1 MACSKELFHSRG
13 FMIDKLIRAVLLL
26 IGLLW
31 FAGCGFI
38 QSPSVPPQMVGTT
51 SLNNFD
57 FDGKPTQIQVQGVP
71 ERVIVARPEILDAL
85 LALHAEN
92 YICAAYITR
101 DKVEQIPE
109 LQKKMPKAVFYTS
122 EMDRETAL
130 MMHPDFILGW
140 RMSFRKGA
148 LGDTAFWRERN
159 IPVYIEE
166 NSGPVPAVD
175 PFPPSTV
182 ETEMRFIQNM
192 GQLFQKEE
200 EANGIV
206 RNIQSALDE
215 GIAKARE
222 APARRVIT
230 IEFMRDKIE
239 VFGDKLLSGD
249 IIRKLGGTNIQ
260 FDTPFISREE
270 LRMCGADT
278 LFIVYH
284 GNEQEGANALAQ
296 IQVPEFSDI
305 PAVKNSR
312 VFLLPYRN
320 VCASH
325 VYTAQ
330 TIREI
335 SNGLYFY

>member
-1 MACSKELFHSRG
+1 
-13 FMIDKLIRAVLLL
+13 
-26 IGLLW
+26 
-31 FAGCGFI
+31 
-38 QSPSVPPQMVGTT
+38 
-51 SLNNFD
+51 
-57 FDGKPTQIQVQGVP
+57 
-71 ERVIVARPEILDAL
+71 
-85 LALHAEN
+85 
-92 YICAAYITR
+92 
-101 DKVEQIPE
+101 
-109 LQKKMPKAVFYTS
+109 
-122 EMDRETAL
+122 

-148 LGDTAFWRERN
+148 LGDTGFWRERN

-192 GQLFQKEE
+192 GRLFQKEE
-200 EANGIV
+200 VADGIV

-215 GIAKARE
+215 GIAKSRE

-249 IIRKLGGTNIQ
+249 IIRKLGSTNIQ

-270 LRMCGADT
+270 LRVCGADT

-305 PAVKNSR
+305 PAVKNGR

>member
-1 MACSKELFHSRG
+1 MV
-13 FMIDKLIRAVLLL
+13 DKLIRAALFLFGML
-26 IGLLW
+26 CFTGRS
-31 FAGCGFI
+31 FI
-38 QSPSVPPQMVGTT
+38 QSPSLPEKMAGTT
-51 SLNNFD
+51 TINNFD
-57 FDGKPTQIQVQGVP
+57 FDGKPTQIQAQGIP

-85 LALHAEN
+85 LALRTEN

-101 DKVEQIPE
+101 DKAEQIPE

-130 MMHPDFILGW
+130 MLHPDFILGW

-148 LGDTAFWRERN
+148 LGDTEFWRERN
-159 IPVYIEE
+159 ISVYIEE

-192 GQLFQKEE
+192 GQLFQKE

-249 IIRKLGGTNIQ
+249 IIRKLGSTNIQ

-278 LFIVYH
+278 MFIVYH
-284 GNEQEGANALAQ
+284 GNEQEGANALSQ
-296 IQVPEFSDI
+296 IQVFEFSDI
-305 PAVKNSR
+305 PAAKNGR

-330 TIREI
+330 TIWKI
-335 SNGLYFY
+335 SNGLYF

>member
-1 MACSKELFHSRG
+1 MNR
-13 FMIDKLIRAVLLL
+13 MIQAVLLCC
-26 IGLLW
+26 GLFF
-31 FAGCGFI
+31 FAGCGSI
-38 QSPSVPPQMVGTT
+38 QSSSLQTKMSGTT
-51 SLNNFD
+51 VINNFD
-57 FDGKPTQIQVQGVP
+57 FDGRAMQIQVQGVP
-71 ERVIVARPEILDAL
+71 ERVIVARPEILEAL
-85 LALHAEN
+85 MALHAEN

-101 DKVEQIPE
+101 DKIDQIPE

-182 ETEMRFIQNM
+182 ETEIRFIQNM
-192 GQLFQKEE
+192 GRLFQKEE
-200 EANGIV
+200 EADDIV
-206 RNIQSALDE
+206 RDIQSALDE

-222 APARRVIT
+222 VPARRVIT

-239 VFGDKLLSGD
+239 VFGEKLLSGN
-249 IIRKLGGTNIQ
+249 IIQKLGSRNIH

-278 LFIVYH
+278 MFIVYH
-284 GNEQEGANALAQ
+284 GDEQAGANALAQ
-296 IQVPEFSDI
+296 IQVPEFRDI
-305 PAVKNSR
+305 PAVKNGR

-325 VYTAQ
+325 VHTAQ

-335 SNGLYFY
+335 SNGLYF

>member
-92 YICAAYITR
+92 HICAAYITR

-175 PFPPSTV
+175 PFP
-182 ETEMRFIQNM
+182 
-192 GQLFQKEE
+192 L
-200 EANGIV
+200 
-206 RNIQSALDE
+206 
-215 GIAKARE
+215 
-222 APARRVIT
+222 
-230 IEFMRDKIE
+230 
-239 VFGDKLLSGD
+239 
-249 IIRKLGGTNIQ
+249 RK
-260 FDTPFISREE
+260 
-270 LRMCGADT
+270 
-278 LFIVYH
+278 
-284 GNEQEGANALAQ
+284 
-296 IQVPEFSDI
+296 
-305 PAVKNSR
+305 
-312 VFLLPYRN
+312 
-320 VCASH
+320 
-325 VYTAQ
+325 
-330 TIREI
+330 
-335 SNGLYFY
+335 

>member
-1 MACSKELFHSRG
+1 
-13 FMIDKLIRAVLLL
+13 
-26 IGLLW
+26 
-31 FAGCGFI
+31 
-38 QSPSVPPQMVGTT
+38 
-51 SLNNFD
+51 
-57 FDGKPTQIQVQGVP
+57 
-71 ERVIVARPEILDAL
+71 
-85 LALHAEN
+85 
-92 YICAAYITR
+92 
-101 DKVEQIPE
+101 
-109 LQKKMPKAVFYTS
+109 
-122 EMDRETAL
+122 

-206 RNIQSALDE
+206 RDIQSALDE

-222 APARRVIT
+222 VPARRVIT

-239 VFGDKLLSGD
+239 VFGEKLLSGN
-249 IIRKLGGTNIQ
+249 IIQKLGSRNIQ

-278 LFIVYH
+278 MFIVYH
-284 GNEQEGANALAQ
+284 GDEQAGANALAQ
-296 IQVPEFSDI
+296 IQVPEFRDI
-305 PAVKNSR
+305 PAVKNGR

-325 VYTAQ
+325 VHTAQ

-335 SNGLYFY
+335 SNGLYF

>member
-1 MACSKELFHSRG
+1 MNR
-13 FMIDKLIRAVLLL
+13 MIQAVLLCC
-26 IGLLW
+26 GL
-31 FAGCGFI
+31 FFFTGCGSI
-38 QSPSVPPQMVGTT
+38 QSSSSQTKMSGTT
-51 SLNNFD
+51 VINNFD
-57 FDGKPTQIQVQGVP
+57 FDGRATQIQVQGVP
-71 ERVIVARPEILDAL
+71 ERVIVARPEILEAL
-85 LALHAEN
+85 MALHAEN

-101 DKVEQIPE
+101 DKIDQIPE
-109 LQKKMPKAVFYTS
+109 MQKKMPKAVFYTS

-182 ETEMRFIQNM
+182 ETEIRFIQNM
-192 GQLFQKEE
+192 GRLFQKEE
-200 EANGIV
+200 EADDIV
-206 RNIQSALDE
+206 RDIQSALDE

-222 APARRVIT
+222 VPARRVIT

-239 VFGDKLLSGD
+239 VFGEKLLSGN
-249 IIRKLGGTNIQ
+249 IIQKLGSRNIQ

-305 PAVKNSR
+305 PAVKNGR

>member
-1 MACSKELFHSRG
+1 
-13 FMIDKLIRAVLLL
+13 MIDKLIRAALFLFGML
-26 IGLLW
+26 C
-31 FAGCGFI
+31 FTGCSFI
-38 QSPSVPPQMVGTT
+38 QSPSLPGKMAGTT
-51 SLNNFD
+51 TINNFD

-92 YICAAYITR
+92 HICAAYITR

-130 MMHPDFILGW
+130 MMYPDFILGW

-148 LGDTAFWRERN
+148 LGDIAFWREKN

-192 GQLFQKEE
+192 GRLFQKEE
-200 EANGIV
+200 VADGIV

-215 GIAKARE
+215 GIAKSRE

-249 IIRKLGGTNIQ
+249 IIRKLGSTNIQ

-305 PAVKNSR
+305 PAVKNGR

>member
-1 MACSKELFHSRG
+1 MNR
-13 FMIDKLIRAVLLL
+13 MIQAVLLCC
-26 IGLLW
+26 GL
-31 FAGCGFI
+31 FFFTGCGSI
-38 QSPSVPPQMVGTT
+38 QSSSSQTKMSGTT
-51 SLNNFD
+51 VINNFD
-57 FDGKPTQIQVQGVP
+57 FDGRATQIQVQGVP
-71 ERVIVARPEILDAL
+71 ERVIVARPEILEAL
-85 LALHAEN
+85 MALHAEN

-101 DKVEQIPE
+101 DKIDQIPE
-109 LQKKMPKAVFYTS
+109 MQKKMPKAVFYTS

-182 ETEMRFIQNM
+182 ETEIRFIQNM
-192 GQLFQKEE
+192 GRLFQKEE
-200 EANGIV
+200 EADDIV
-206 RNIQSALDE
+206 RDIQSALDE

-222 APARRVIT
+222 VPARRVIT

-239 VFGDKLLSGD
+239 VFGEKLLSGN
-249 IIRKLGGTNIQ
+249 IIQKLGSRNIQ

-278 LFIVYH
+278 MFIIYH
-284 GNEQEGANALAQ
+284 GDEQAGANALAQ
-296 IQVPEFSDI
+296 IQVPEFRDI
-305 PAVKNSR
+305 PAVKNGR

-325 VYTAQ
+325 VHTAQ

-335 SNGLYFY
+335 SNGLYF

>member
-1 MACSKELFHSRG
+1 MNR
-13 FMIDKLIRAVLLL
+13 MIQAVLLCC
-26 IGLLW
+26 GL
-31 FAGCGFI
+31 FFFTGCGSI
-38 QSPSVPPQMVGTT
+38 QSSSSQTKMSGTT
-51 SLNNFD
+51 VINNFD
-57 FDGKPTQIQVQGVP
+57 FDGRATQIQVQGVP
-71 ERVIVARPEILDAL
+71 ERVIVARPEILEAL
-85 LALHAEN
+85 MALHAEN

-101 DKVEQIPE
+101 DKIDQIPE
-109 LQKKMPKAVFYTS
+109 MQKKMPKAVFYTS

-182 ETEMRFIQNM
+182 ETEIRFIQNM
-192 GQLFQKEE
+192 GRLFQKEE
-200 EANGIV
+200 EADDIV
-206 RNIQSALDE
+206 RDIQSALDE
-215 GIAKARE
+215 GITKARE
-222 APARRVIT
+222 VPTRRVIT

-239 VFGDKLLSGD
+239 VFGEKLLSGN
-249 IIRKLGGTNIQ
+249 IIQKLGSRNIQ

-278 LFIVYH
+278 MFIVYH
-284 GNEQEGANALAQ
+284 GDEQAGANALAQ
-296 IQVPEFSDI
+296 IQVPEFRDI
-305 PAVKNSR
+305 PAVKNGR

-325 VYTAQ
+325 VHTAQ

-335 SNGLYFY
+335 SNGLYF

>member
-1 MACSKELFHSRG
+1 MNR
-13 FMIDKLIRAVLLL
+13 MIQAALLCC
-26 IGLLW
+26 GLLF
-31 FAGCGFI
+31 FAGCGSI
-38 QSPSVPPQMVGTT
+38 QSSSLQTKMSGTT
-51 SLNNFD
+51 VINNFD
-57 FDGKPTQIQVQGVP
+57 FDGRATQIQVQGVP

-85 LALHAEN
+85 MALHAEN

-101 DKVEQIPE
+101 DKIDQIPE

-166 NSGPVPAVD
+166 NSGPIPAVD

-182 ETEMRFIQNM
+182 ETEIRFIQNM
-192 GQLFQKEE
+192 GRLFQKEE
-200 EANGIV
+200 EADDIV
-206 RNIQSALDE
+206 RDIQSALDE

-222 APARRVIT
+222 VPARRVIT

-239 VFGDKLLSGD
+239 VFGEKLLSGN
-249 IIRKLGGTNIQ
+249 IIQKLGSRNIQ

-278 LFIVYH
+278 MFIVYH
-284 GNEQEGANALAQ
+284 GDEQAGANALAQ
-296 IQVPEFSDI
+296 IQVPEFRDI
-305 PAVKNSR
+305 PAVKNGR

-325 VYTAQ
+325 VHTAQ
-330 TIREI
+330 TIRGI
-335 SNGLYFY
+335 SNGLYF

>member
-1 MACSKELFHSRG
+1 MNR
-13 FMIDKLIRAVLLL
+13 MIQAVLLCC
-26 IGLLW
+26 GL
-31 FAGCGFI
+31 FFFTGCGSI
-38 QSPSVPPQMVGTT
+38 QSSSSQTKMSGTT
-51 SLNNFD
+51 VINNFD
-57 FDGKPTQIQVQGVP
+57 FDGRVTQIQVQGVP
-71 ERVIVARPEILDAL
+71 ERVIVARPEILEAL
-85 LALHAEN
+85 MALHAEN

-101 DKVEQIPE
+101 DKIDQIPE

-182 ETEMRFIQNM
+182 ETEIRFIQNM
-192 GQLFQKEE
+192 GRLFQKEE
-200 EANGIV
+200 EADDIV
-206 RNIQSALDE
+206 RDIQSALDE

-222 APARRVIT
+222 VPARRVIT

-239 VFGDKLLSGD
+239 VFGEKLLSGN
-249 IIRKLGGTNIQ
+249 IIQKLGSRNIQ

-278 LFIVYH
+278 MFIVYH
-284 GNEQEGANALAQ
+284 GDEQAGANALAQ
-296 IQVPEFSDI
+296 IQVPEFRDI
-305 PAVKNSR
+305 PAVKNGR

-325 VYTAQ
+325 VHTAQ

-335 SNGLYFY
+335 SNGLYF

>member
-1 MACSKELFHSRG
+1 MNR
-13 FMIDKLIRAVLLL
+13 MIQAVLLCC
-26 IGLLW
+26 GLFF
-31 FAGCGFI
+31 FAGCGSI
-38 QSPSVPPQMVGTT
+38 QSSSLQTKMSGTT
-51 SLNNFD
+51 VINNFD
-57 FDGKPTQIQVQGVP
+57 FDGRAMQIQVQGVP
-71 ERVIVARPEILDAL
+71 ERVIVARPEILEAL
-85 LALHAEN
+85 MALHAEN

-101 DKVEQIPE
+101 DKIDQIPE
-109 LQKKMPKAVFYTS
+109 MQKKMPKAVFYTS

-182 ETEMRFIQNM
+182 ETEIRFIQNM
-192 GQLFQKEE
+192 GRLFQKEE
-200 EANGIV
+200 EADDIV
-206 RNIQSALDE
+206 RDIQSALDE

-222 APARRVIT
+222 VPARRVIT

-239 VFGDKLLSGD
+239 VFGEKLLSGN
-249 IIRKLGGTNIQ
+249 IIQKLGSRNIH

-278 LFIVYH
+278 MFIVYH
-284 GNEQEGANALAQ
+284 GDEQAGANALAQ
-296 IQVPEFSDI
+296 IQVPEFRDI
-305 PAVKNSR
+305 PAVKNGR

-325 VYTAQ
+325 VHTAQ

-335 SNGLYFY
+335 SNGLYF